1 MSVESQVAQAEDHL
15 LEAMVAADVARVSA
29 LTADDV
35 VFTTPGGETIGNAE
49 DLAAY
54 KSGALRIIA
63 VTVLHRQVAAHERT
77 GQTKMTAA
85 VTVADGDDQADVT
98 LEWVRHWELR
108 DDIWLLVAA
117 TTSLVRQ

>member
-1 MSVESQVAQAEDHL
+1 MSVELQVAQAEDTL
-15 LEAMVAADVARVSA
+15 LEAMVAADVARVA
-29 LTADDV
+29 AVTADDV
-35 VFTTPGGETIGNAE
+35 VFTAPGGATIGKAE

-54 KSGALRIIA
+54 ESGALRITA

-77 GQTKMTAA
+77 GQSKMTAQ
-85 VTVADGDDQADVT
+85 VSVADGDDEAEVT

-108 DDIWLLVAA
+108 DHTWLLVAA